1 MGKTSKSA
9 IKRAGPTTHLSVKPG
24 KADTQRA
31 KALSHKVVIPTAK
44 ADDRGAVSN
53 IVYNNYLTV
62 RDVQDN

>member
-53 IVYNNYLTV
+53 IV
-62 RDVQDN
+62 